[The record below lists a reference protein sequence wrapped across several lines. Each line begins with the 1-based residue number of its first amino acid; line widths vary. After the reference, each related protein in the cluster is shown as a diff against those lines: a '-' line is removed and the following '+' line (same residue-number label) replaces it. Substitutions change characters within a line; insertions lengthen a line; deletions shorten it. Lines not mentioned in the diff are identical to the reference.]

1 MGTTGQRK
9 LRRPDTKASK
19 FAVFEKDAVS
29 ELSDA
34 RKLFV
39 KKTGGKLRDVKTAG
53 AYKKLSAADKK
64 RYRKL
69 NPDDFDLINLARLI
83 KRYQNFIGEKDLK
96 ADLEKI
102 LTFWKISEESLFSKT
117 RIIWSND
124 FSPNNRSDDLVGS
137 GFDTSN

>member
-1 MGTTGQRK
+1 MEDGQIHP
-9 LRRPDTKASK
+9 LHD
-19 FAVFEKDAVS
+19 
-29 ELSDA
+29 SD
-34 RKLFV
+34 KEIVDSLII
-39 KKTGGKLRDVKTAG
+39 KN
-53 AYKKLSAADKK
+53 
-64 RYRKL
+64 

-117 RIIWSND
+117 RQIWQSD

>member
-9 LRRPDTKASK
+9 LRRADTKASK

-29 ELSDA
+29 ELSDS

-69 NPDDFDLINLARLI
+69 NPDDFPVDED
-83 KRYQNFIGEKDLK
+83 FTLK
-96 ADLEKI
+96 K
-102 LTFWKISEESLFSKT
+102 KT
-117 RIIWSND
+117 
-124 FSPNNRSDDLVGS
+124 LLGA
-137 GFDTSN
+137 

>member
-39 KKTGGKLRDVKTAG
+39 KKTGGKLRDVRTAG

-64 RYRKL
+64 RYKKL
-69 NPDDFDLINLARLI
+69 NPDDFPVD
-83 KRYQNFIGEKDLK
+83 E
-96 ADLEKI
+96 
-102 LTFWKISEESLFSKT
+102 
-117 RIIWSND
+117 D
-124 FSPNNRSDDLVGS
+124 FSVNKKTLLGA
-137 GFDTSN
+137 

>member
-1 MGTTGQRK
+1 MEDEQIHP
-9 LRRPDTKASK
+9 LHD
-19 FAVFEKDAVS
+19 
-29 ELSDA
+29 SD
-34 RKLFV
+34 KEVVDSLII
-39 KKTGGKLRDVKTAG
+39 KK
-53 AYKKLSAADKK
+53 
-64 RYRKL
+64 

-117 RIIWSND
+117 RIIWSSD

>member
-1 MGTTGQRK
+1 MEDEQIHP
-9 LRRPDTKASK
+9 LHD
-19 FAVFEKDAVS
+19 
-29 ELSDA
+29 SD
-34 RKLFV
+34 KEIVDSLII
-39 KKTGGKLRDVKTAG
+39 KN
-53 AYKKLSAADKK
+53 S
-64 RYRKL
+64 
-69 NPDDFDLINLARLI
+69 PDDFDLINLARLI

-117 RIIWSND
+117 RKIWSND